1 MSVAGA
7 ALFELSAP
15 CIGPSVAESTVD
27 DAVLVES
34 STRSGLVEAGTA
46 VSRVLLGLSSTVI
59 AAAAA
64 VEGFSISVAIE
75 RVRGGR

>member
-1 MSVAGA
+1 
-7 ALFELSAP
+7 
-15 CIGPSVAESTVD
+15 
-27 DAVLVES
+27 
-34 STRSGLVEAGTA
+34 

-64 VEGFSISVAIE
+64 VEGFSVSVAIE